1 MNFNRKRKKKMKQQI
16 QKNKTEWKE
25 LELKD
30 VAQFVNGR
38 AFKPFEWESKGKLII
53 RIQDLTGSITNPN
66 YTTKTFDKKY
76 LVKKGDLLISWSATL
91 DAFLWDKEEGWL
103 NQHIFKVVP
112 KKESIY
118 KKYLYYFVKKT
129 IHLFLKE
136 SHGSTMKHITK
147 GRFESIKIPIP
158 FSNGKPDLQEQE
170 RIVKLLEKAEE
181 LTNKS
186 EKAEE
191 LLDEYLKSVFYEMFY
206 NKEFEEKTGKELFE
220 LTYGKGLSEKQ
231 RDGGKYPVYGSNGIV
246 GKHSKFLIEGP
257 GIIIG
262 RKGSIGE
269 VNYSKENFWAIDTT
283 YYVKPLKKMDLAYLY
298 YLLKF
303 YNLKLNSSTAIPGL
317 NRNDVYRINFIDAPL
332 PLQQKF
338 AFIVK
343 QVEKMKEQINKT
355 KQNSEE
361 LFNSLISKAFRG
373 EL

>member
-1 MNFNRKRKKKMKQQI
+1 MRKQKQI
-16 QKNKTEWKE
+16 LKTEWKE

-30 VAQFVNGR
+30 VAQFMNGR
-38 AFKPFEWESKGKLII
+38 AFKPSEWESKGKLII

-91 DAFLWDKEEGWL
+91 DAFLWNKEEGWL
-103 NQHIFKVVP
+103 NQHIFKVVS

-129 IHLFLKE
+129 IHLFLRE

-147 GRFESIKIPIP
+147 GRFESIKIPLP
-158 FSNGKPDLQEQE
+158 FSNGKPDIKEQE
-170 RIVKLLEKAEE
+170 RIVKLLEEAEE

-186 EKAEE
+186 KKAEE

-206 NKEFEEKTGKELFE
+206 EKKLGTKTGKELFE
-220 LTYGKGLSEKQ
+220 LAYGKGLSEKE
-231 RDGGKYPVYGSNGIV
+231 RDGGKYPVYGSNGVV
-246 GKHSKFLIEGP
+246 GKHSRFLIEGP

-283 YYVKPLKKMDLAYLY
+283 YYLKPLKKMDFTYLY

-303 YNLKLNSSTAIPGL
+303 TNLKLNSSTAIPGL

-332 PLQQKF
+332 HLQQKF
-338 AFIVK
+338 ASIVE
-343 QVEKMKEQINKT
+343 QIEKMKENINKT
-355 KQNSEE
+355 KKNSEE
-361 LFNSLISKAFRG
+361 LFDSLISKAFG
-373 EL
+373 GKL